1 MLTVVALGPLTMLG
15 SGCGTYE
22 VALKDRNPEGM
33 FDKPA
38 PKTGRVHLYPCEALT
53 PLVDLGEG
61 MTNLD
66 PSYERHKT
74 SEVHTKADVLDTLT
88 RRTADT
94 LTSMGHTVTVGT
106 EPSGPVDLAIS
117 CHSTAVTAGL
127 RFNSVLPGVVAT
139 AVTMSPIFTGGT
151 TPRALVSTL
160 YKFQFGEDPLG
171 YVVAAVGKGSSYLH
185 LTAGSGLN
193 RAMEEA
199 LEESQMQLAKA
210 TMLAIAMPK
219 EFREEYQKSMPRL
232 ILREGDNVADVLQRK
247 TAPVAKD

>member
-1 MLTVVALGPLTMLG
+1 MATVTMLG

-22 VALKDRNPEGM
+22 VAMKDRNPEGM
-33 FDKPA
+33 IDKPA
-38 PKTGRVHLYPCEALT
+38 PKTGKVHLYPCEAMT

-66 PSYERHKT
+66 PNYERYKK
-74 SEVHTKADVLDTLT
+74 SEVGTKANVLDTLT

-94 LTSMGHTVTVGT
+94 LTSMGHTVTVGP
-106 EPSGPVDLAIS
+106 EPPSPIDLAIS
-117 CHSTAVTAGL
+117 CHSHTVVAGI
-127 RFNSVLPGVVAT
+127 RFNTVLPGMVAT
-139 AVTMSPIFTGGT
+139 AITMKPIFTGGT
-151 TPRALVSTL
+151 SPRALVSTL

-199 LEESQMQLAKA
+199 LEENQLQLAKG
-210 TMLAIAMPK
+210 TLLAISMPK

-232 ILREGDNVADVLQRK
+232 ILQKVDNVADVLQQK
-247 TAPVAKD
+247 ASPAAKD

>member
-1 MLTVVALGPLTMLG
+1 MVIALGMLTMLG

-22 VALKDRNPEGM
+22 VAMKDRNPEGM

-66 PSYERHKT
+66 PFYERYKK
-74 SEVHTKADVLDTLT
+74 SEIHTKANVLETLT

-94 LTSMGHTVTVGT
+94 LTSMGHTVTVG
-106 EPSGPVDLAIS
+106 PQPPGPVDLAIS
-117 CHSTAVTAGL
+117 CHSNAIVAGI
-127 RFNSVLPGVVAT
+127 RFNTVLPGMVAT
-139 AVTMSPIFTGGT
+139 AVTMTPIFTGGT
-151 TPRALVSTL
+151 TPRSLVSTL

-199 LEESQMQLAKA
+199 LEENQLQLAKA
-210 TMLAIAMPK
+210 TMLAISMPK

-232 ILREGDNVADVLQRK
+232 ILQKGDNVADVLQQK
-247 TAPVAKD
+247 TTP